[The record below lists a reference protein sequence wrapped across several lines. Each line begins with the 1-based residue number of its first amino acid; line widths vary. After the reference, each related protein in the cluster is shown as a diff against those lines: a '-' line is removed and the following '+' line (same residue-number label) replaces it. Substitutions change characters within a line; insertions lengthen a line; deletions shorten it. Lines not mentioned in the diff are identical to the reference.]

1 MSAKKK
7 RLIVSGT
14 EELHERIHELEMALA
29 AEFRKTSAGELHPLL
44 RAERTPETDRG
55 IWVRPAT
62 LVAGCLVGSGLS
74 LTPRDCPP
82 LPPSSRRRRN
92 ARALTALASGPG
104 RPAYRPRAGESI
116 AEPGEGG
123 GTPHSCNTLLVEPI
137 AARGFADAA
146 RTLADAS
153 TAGVQAGAILAEY
166 AANDGRL
173 GDAWAIAGEALVRAH
188 GIGLPEPDIEI
199 RRTTYWELV
208 GWSRVLGLLL
218 GRPNQARNDAGD
230 AKPPQGER
238 YRLFSLLESV
248 LDLVRRHTA
257 TRADH
262 QTTSATPV
270 SLDALRRADDAL
282 SALRNDLPPIAIA
295 RSVPPANT
303 VGALTLRLLVSFA
316 RLMLCSPAE
325 ALFSTAYEAANECLE
340 TQRRWVVF
348 HPRLLERTGWVW
360 AVADAAAT
368 FLGKVVTSSPDGAYA
383 TPAFAAL
390 TGYVEIVV
398 AAGRA
403 LGPLAAVVEASR
415 AAVGERSSRQTVS
428 PVQQLTAL
436 SRPGTAGNG
445 RYFDH
450 TAQAFQQHQSPET
463 DFGGYPIPQ
472 LQSQA
477 QAPATA
483 GMQEF
488 QRGFSMPPPRVPII
502 PQVPRIDTQFAHPSH
517 QTAPPHPQPSQA
529 RDDAQPW
536 SSYEL
541 LPPGLGLDIVFSP
554 RRGSVGMERER
565 APPGT
570 AMGRAMSLPAL
581 PAEMALMPQVGQQ
594 SPQQILGMSPLMPS
608 PSPMSEQ
615 EAPFFSRPGTAS

>member
-1 MSAKKK
+1 M
-7 RLIVSGT
+7 
-14 EELHERIHELEMALA
+14 
-29 AEFRKTSAGELHPLL
+29 
-44 RAERTPETDRG
+44 
-55 IWVRPAT
+55 
-62 LVAGCLVGSGLS
+62 
-74 LTPRDCPP
+74 
-82 LPPSSRRRRN
+82 
-92 ARALTALASGPG
+92 
-104 RPAYRPRAGESI
+104 
-116 AEPGEGG
+116 
-123 GTPHSCNTLLVEPI
+123 
-137 AARGFADAA
+137 
-146 RTLADAS
+146 
-153 TAGVQAGAILAEY
+153 
-166 AANDGRL
+166 
-173 GDAWAIAGEALVRAH
+173 
-188 GIGLPEPDIEI
+188 
-199 RRTTYWELV
+199 

-615 EAPFFSRPGTAS
+615 EAPFFLRPGTAS